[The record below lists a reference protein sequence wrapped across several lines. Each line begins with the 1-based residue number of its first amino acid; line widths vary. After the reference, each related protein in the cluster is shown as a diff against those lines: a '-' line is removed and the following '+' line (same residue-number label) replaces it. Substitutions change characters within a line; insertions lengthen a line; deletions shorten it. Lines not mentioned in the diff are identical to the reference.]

1 MTAIDSHTEKIAKLL
16 NQAERAGTEAE
27 GATFLAKA
35 QELATLYSIDLA
47 RARHATVAKQRS
59 TPIQRT
65 ITLGVR
71 GTRGLNTL
79 VSLFQGVAYANDLK
93 FNVAHNS
100 TYVIAFGF
108 AEDIDVAEALFAS
121 LTVQMANAAAEYKKR
136 GDWREQTVYQPGGY
150 EYYRISTG
158 EKVSDSYGRRWAY
171 VSEDIAERWV
181 DGIYKPIGWLSAR
194 LDFQAGFAQRVAQR
208 LAAAKQDAEDEA
220 RLRDA
225 LADDTTTGTEL
236 VLADKRDAVE
246 DFYAATSRARGS
258 YRGYR
263 RAVSSAAVSA
273 GRAAGERARLSRST
287 EVGGVRGELAS

>member
-59 TPIQRT
+59 TPVQRT

-79 VSLFQGVAYANDLK
+79 VSLFQGVAHANDLK
-93 FNVAHNS
+93 FNIAHNS

-136 GDWREQTVYQPGGY
+136 GDWREETVYQPGDY

-158 EKVSDSYGRRWAY
+158 QKVSKSYGQRWAY
-171 VSEDIAERWV
+171 VSEDIAQRWV
-181 DGIYKPIGWLSAR
+181 EGTYKPIGWLSAR

-208 LAAAKQDAEDEA
+208 LAAAKQDAEDRA
-220 RLRDA
+220 ALHDA
-225 LADDTTTGTEL
+225 LADDTVGTEL

-263 RAVSSAAVSA
+263 RAVSAAAIDA

>member
-59 TPIQRT
+59 TPVQRT

-79 VSLFQGVAYANDLK
+79 VSLFQGVAHANDLK
-93 FNVAHNS
+93 FNIAHNS
-100 TYVIAFGF
+100 TYVVAFGF

-136 GDWREQTVYQPGGY
+136 GDWREETVYQPGDY

-158 EKVSDSYGRRWAY
+158 QKVSKSYGQRWAY
-171 VSEDIAERWV
+171 VSEDIAQRWV
-181 DGIYKPIGWLSAR
+181 EGTYKPIGWLSAR

-208 LAAAKQDAEDEA
+208 LAAAKQDAEDRA
-220 RLRDA
+220 ALHDA
-225 LADDTTTGTEL
+225 LADDTVGTEL

-263 RAVSSAAVSA
+263 RAVSAAAIDA